1 MEIERKYLIK
11 KLPDDYASY
20 PHQDIEQG
28 YLSTKPV
35 VRVRKAD
42 ETYFLTYKGSGLM
55 IREEYNLPLTRE
67 AYLHLRQKTDGVLIH
82 KTRYRIPWK
91 AYTIE
96 LDVFSDAL
104 APLLLAEVEFS
115 SEEAANAFVPPDWFG
130 EDVTF
135 SPAYHNS
142 ALSQKGAV
150 AK

>member
-104 APLLLAEVEFS
+104 APLLLAEVEFP

>member
-104 APLLLAEVEFS
+104 APLLLAEVEFP

-135 SPAYHNS
+135 SPSYHNS